1 MLDVVAACVNSVY
14 TVFGNCQQGT
24 LTWGAPNSNP
34 RTVVFSGAFCLKVL
48 VPLSATKFDFYFSK
62 FDFAWAAPLPKAT
75 VSPLPFAPCSS
86 AQPLSTAPVVASA
99 IC

>member
-48 VPLSATKFDFYFSK
+48 VPLSATKFDFIFQSLILLGLRHSLRQLSHPC
-62 FDFAWAAPLPKAT
+62 PLRLA
-75 VSPLPFAPCSS
+75 
-86 AQPLSTAPVVASA
+86 VVLNR
-99 IC
+99 

>member
-62 FDFAWAAPLPKAT
+62 FDFAWAAPHSLGQLSHPF
-75 VSPLPFAPCSS
+75 PLRLA
-86 AQPLSTAPVVASA
+86 VVLNR
-99 IC
+99 